1 MKGFL
6 YVVLL
11 IDAILLIV
19 LSLLQSGKSDGITG
33 AFTGG
38 EGLNLFANVK
48 ERGAE
53 KVISQVTMLA
63 GICFFLVGI
72 AVLLIK

>member
-1 MKGFL
+1 ML
-6 YVVLL
+6 
-11 IDAILLIV
+11 DILLMGISAV
-19 LSLLQSGKSDGITG
+19 IIILTLLQSGKSDGISS

-53 KVISQVTMLA
+53 KVLSRVTLVC
-63 GICFFLVGI
+63 GIIFFVLV
-72 AVLLIK
+72 VLIRMQ

>member
-1 MKGFL
+1 ML
-6 YVVLL
+6 
-11 IDAILLIV
+11 DILLMADSAIIII
-19 LSLLQSGKSDGITG
+19 LSLLQGGKSDGLSS

-53 KVISQVTMLA
+53 KILSRLTLVFGVLFFVLVIIIRKNA
-63 GICFFLVGI
+63 
-72 AVLLIK
+72 A

>member
-1 MKGFL
+1 MGIL
-6 YVVLL
+6 DILLMVAAVVL
-11 IDAILLIV
+11 II
-19 LSLLQSGKSDGITG
+19 LSLLQSGKSDGLSG

-53 KVISQVTMLA
+53 KVMSNVTLVA
-63 GICFFLVGI
+63 GITFFALV
-72 AVLLIK
+72 LIIRIVG

>member
-1 MKGFL
+1 ML
-6 YVVLL
+6 
-11 IDAILLIV
+11 DILLMVISAV
-19 LSLLQSGKSDGITG
+19 IIILTLLQSGKSDGISS

-53 KVISQVTMLA
+53 KVLSRITLVCGVL
-63 GICFFLVGI
+63 FFILVI
-72 AVLLIK
+72 IIRIQ